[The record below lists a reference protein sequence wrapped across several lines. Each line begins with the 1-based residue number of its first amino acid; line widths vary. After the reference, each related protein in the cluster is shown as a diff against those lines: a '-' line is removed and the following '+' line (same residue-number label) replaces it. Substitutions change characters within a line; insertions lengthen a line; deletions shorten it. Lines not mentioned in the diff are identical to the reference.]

1 MNNSISITKLL
12 LTLATVLML
21 CGCIQSDPLYLQQQ
35 PQKQTYQQR
44 AEMERRLANIK
55 PVSLSSHSDEV
66 VCRTATT
73 GSADE
78 WEINEGD
85 YRKYIAEAKRRGLSL
100 NDCKVALGYADKP
113 SITVASIS
121 TTPPGVSSLAAGNM
135 SLQSSDVIC
144 RVATVDGGRTWAV
157 GNDYEKKYISEAG
170 RRGLS
175 LADCRAVLGYVE
187 NPSISQNGGQAVN
200 VPQSTV
206 KQRASSKDA
215 SQNAAWLRNI
225 FGEYVGKL
233 LSNGV
238 RADVTTSFESD
249 GEYGVVGRYVFFEN
263 GGAVTGRL
271 GDCKARGKGKLN
283 CTWVDSYGS
292 GSLNMRFVTSLN
304 EFEGSWGSAGNQP
317 SAYWSGKA
325 IHRAVKNEES
335 VAEAAAVEKRRAAE
349 ERRVAAVRAAEDK
362 LRAAEARKAATERA
376 RLAELERRK
385 QRISTARQKRLADA
399 RDRLLD
405 PLRNENRNSV
415 AVVIGNRN
423 YSGSTPAVDFAHND
437 ADAITSFLV
446 NKLAYR
452 VGNIIDLR
460 DATRNQIEAVFGN
473 DKTHEGKLFD
483 WTRQGQSNITVYYS
497 GHGVPGLKDKRP
509 YLLPVDG
516 DANRAEITGFPVD
529 VLYENLSKLNAKSVI
544 VYLDACF
551 SGDSPKGMLVRS
563 TSGISISPR
572 LPSERS
578 MTVITAAQGDQ
589 FASWDET
596 ARHGLFTKHLLDA
609 LNGMADAKK
618 FGDENGRISLQEV
631 RAYLNDEMTYQ
642 ARRTWGRRQEASV
655 RGSDNTVLASV
666 VTGKSEDEL
675 LSIQAMDATYTVIS
689 SANLRVAPSTDAEIV
704 GKLKADTSIN
714 ITGRV
719 YGENWYRLSD
729 GSYVFGDLIQLA
741 N

>member
-1 MNNSISITKLL
+1 M
-12 LTLATVLML
+12 
-21 CGCIQSDPLYLQQQ
+21 
-35 PQKQTYQQR
+35 
-44 AEMERRLANIK
+44 
-55 PVSLSSHSDEV
+55 SSHSDEV

-85 YRKYIAEAKRRGLSL
+85 YRNYIAEAARRGLSL
-100 NDCKVALGYADKP
+100 YDCKVALGYADEP
-113 SITVASIS
+113 SNTVASNY
-121 TTPPGVSSLAAGNM
+121 TAPPGYSSIAARKM
-135 SLQSSDVIC
+135 SSQSDDVIC
-144 RVATVDGGRTWAV
+144 RVATVEGGRTWDV
-157 GNDYEKKYISEAG
+157 SGNFQKKYLSEAR

-175 LADCRAVLGYVE
+175 LADCRGVLGYADKPP
-187 NPSISQNGGQAVN
+187 NSQNSGQQIRLYDKYPN
-200 VPQSTV
+200 Y
-206 KQRASSKDA
+206 D
-215 SQNAAWLRNI
+215 I
-225 FGEYVGKL
+225 CI
-233 LSNGV
+233 
-238 RADVTTSFESD
+238 D
-249 GEYGVVGRYVFFEN
+249 
-263 GGAVTGRL
+263 AVTQSNSTWRWSSNARAAAFA
-271 GDCKARGKGKLN
+271 KARGLSPNKCGELLKRTSSVVASASQKQSSQPQPRRLTDTEVCN
-283 CTWVDSYGS
+283 GATTVDKSGYATWDTKFSDAFSEAESRY
-292 GSLNMRFVTSLN
+292 LTLKDCAQLTSKRYDN
-304 EFEGSWGSAGNQP
+304 
-317 SAYWSGKA
+317 
-325 IHRAVKNEES
+325 S
-335 VAEAAAVEKRRAAE
+335 VELAEQRRLRKQREREAADAARADKVRAAE
-349 ERRVAAVRAAEDK
+349 ARRIAAVRAAEDK
-362 LRAAEARKAATERA
+362 LRAEEVRKAVAEQA
-376 RLAELERRK
+376 RLAEQARRK

-529 VLYENLSKLNAKSVI
+529 VLYENLSKLNAKSVT

-551 SGDSPKGMLVRS
+551 SGESPKGMLVRS

-572 LPSERS
+572 MPSERG

-609 LNGMADAKK
+609 LNGKADAGK
-618 FGDENGRISLQEV
+618 FGDENGTISLQEV
-631 RAYLNDEMTYQ
+631 RAYLDDEMTYQ
-642 ARRTWGRRQEASV
+642 ARRKWGRRQEATV

-675 LSIQAMDATYTVIS
+675 LSIQAMDATYTVLA

-704 GKLKADTSIN
+704 GQLNADTSIN

-741 N
+741 D